1 VVPDPE
7 HAEFVCSPDIQLQFF
22 NCYRVLRGDCDDS
35 ATLAAALLFQLG
47 VDCSLIAIRT
57 GFDPDFSH
65 VFTRAFLV
73 DGFLDIDPIV
83 DASLLPIQNFVE
95 KMELPV

>member
-7 HAEFVCSPDIQLQFF
+7 HAEFVRSPDVQLQTFA
-22 NCYRVLRGDCDDS
+22 CYGVLGGDCDDS
-35 ATLAAALLFQLG
+35 ATLAASLLYQLG

-65 VFTRAFLV
+65 VFTRAFFV

-83 DASLLPIQNFVE
+83 DVSLLPLQNFVE